1 MVWMPELPRRAG
13 IGRARTLVPAGGQ
26 QLLDH
31 QVGAQVVAL
40 EIGFVVAGAHQFDE
54 AHAEGAVAQV
64 VHPLRQLVV
73 VQAAQQHRVELD
85 RRQAQRLRQGQALFD
100 LRQAVMPGDGLEA
113 FALQAVHAHVQRGQA
128 GAVPARQAPRQQRAI
143 GGDGHLADARHRR
156 HGGDDLVQVLAQA
169 GLATGQA
176 DLAHAQRGERT
187 HEARD
192 FIHLQEARAAIG
204 LVTVGQAVAA
214 TEVAGFGQ
222 RQAQVRKAASETVGE
237 LAHGWSTLL
246 LHRLACARNGPE
258 TLVCWNDCQSTRPS
272 VPWA

>member
-1 MVWMPELPRRAG
+1 MKRTLKGRSRRPSACA
-13 IGRARTLVPAGGQ
+13 RARPRSISGRRSCPRGQPRPVPAG
-26 QLLDH
+26 
-31 QVGAQVVAL
+31 
-40 EIGFVVAGAHQFDE
+40 
-54 AHAEGAVAQV
+54 
-64 VHPLRQLVV
+64 
-73 VQAAQQHRVELD
+73 
-85 RRQAQRLRQGQALFD
+85 
-100 LRQAVMPGDGLEA
+100 
-113 FALQAVHAHVQRGQA
+113 
-128 GAVPARQAPRQQRAI
+128 QAPRQQRAV

-169 GLATGQA
+169 GFAAGQA
-176 DLAHAQRGERT
+176 DLAHAQRGERA
-187 HEARD
+187 HQPRD

-204 LVTVGQAVAA
+204 LVAIGQAVAA